1 MLRTLLLV
9 GLIVVG
15 LIAHAGAA
23 EENEPPILVLDT
35 QSFAGADIR
44 SLAFSH
50 DDQFLAVGGGKEVR
64 IWNIKEKRL
73 VHTLRGYREPDGFN
87 IGNINGLAFSRDNR
101 YLVVGVTDNTEL
113 GSTRI
118 IDLQQPNSPLQLL
131 PGHTGCTLGAANTP
145 DGRYFATWGC
155 AGKLEVFD
163 VVLAKGESKLVM
175 DAPMEFQ
182 LAKKNLNQ
190 ELPDYFG
197 FPFDDDWIILR
208 DRGRQ
213 FVGSRSQNRILGD
226 ESDWPQ
232 KIQDFLE
239 WENKLKPPSQ
249 INKKPANTRFTTT
262 AELRLGRNPMY
273 VRGGNQDGVSTYWIG
288 IWDTVNA
295 APKLIYLGHRYI
307 PKRVALSSSGSLAA
321 SADLL
326 GEIHI
331 WNAKTG
337 TNVAIFK
344 PGNQELYGVR
354 WMDDQTVQIS
364 DQNYKQED
372 GKYDYN
378 HYGPFTWQL
387 NIESRRLTRIAPL
400 NHVLSDRDKLK
411 RPKLGNGRL
420 EPDYQKNRLNWS
432 VTKDDVAL
440 LTKDRFMSYAV
451 LPSRAQSPQMQ
462 RSVIVGTERGNLQ
475 QQSQIDEKWLTT
487 RYFRGHTGVITSTAV
502 SPNGK
507 LMATSSTDGTVRFW
521 DLNAP
526 RLVGD
531 LPLKVEGNR
540 VESNW
545 SATPL
550 DIKPGDTL
558 ITFDGHSFYERKRR
572 ISRGEYVPGQNVE
585 IQYQR
590 RFEEGHFETRITTAT
605 LEPTPAIDEPLAT
618 LFMAK
623 DGESIFWTPDGNYDT
638 TPQGEQYVGW
648 HLNQGRKLPA
658 RFFTVGQ
665 FRSRFYHPEIVSES
679 LLAPEKLREAL
690 RPGTVADA
698 ESDANSLPVP
708 IPRRIVDAFDAPGKL
723 EKVLP
728 PEVRILDPVD
738 GHVTSEKQVQV
749 RMEVIASA
757 DLREQSVAVLVNGRR
772 TGTMLTSEPP
782 QPMEGVGNLVRT
794 AYQLNLDL
802 SARKNQ
808 ITVRAKH
815 DRGESNEARLT
826 IEYAGKPLGVPPRR
840 LFFLAIGLENY
851 KQTSLN
857 TPASAAD
864 ARAIEQAILQHQGH
878 SFDIIETKVLCDDE
892 ATVAKI
898 KEAQDWIVNS
908 ATQSN
913 DTVLVFLSTKV
924 AYDAKKGWRMLAY
937 EFDEA
942 RVNSTTLPL
951 TDLKSWLEDEVSANA
966 MLLVEPCPAVGVLGH
981 QLAGSRPAAWQGTK
995 RMILSACRPD
1005 EDTLKVGDQR
1015 VFTQAILE
1023 AIGDP
1028 QKSDRTNPDGQLTFE
1043 ELAKTIR
1050 SRVIGI
1056 TANRQEPVIYS
1067 EPENSK
1073 SVILKYEVK

>member
-15 LIAHAGAA
+15 LIVPAGAA

-175 DAPMEFQ
+175 DAPIKFQ
-182 LAKKNLNQ
+182 LAKENLNQ

-208 DRGRQ
+208 THGRQ
-213 FVGSRSQNRILGD
+213 FVGRRSQNRILYD

-232 KIQDFLE
+232 KIKDFLA
-239 WENKLKPPSQ
+239 WEDQIKPPTAIKNAQ
-249 INKKPANTRFTTT
+249 FTTT
-262 AELRLGRNPMY
+262 AELQLGRNPMY
-273 VRGGNQDGVSTYWIG
+273 VRGGIQDGESTYWIG
-288 IWDTVNA
+288 VWNTVNL
-295 APKLIYLGHRYI
+295 APMLIYKQHRYI
-307 PKRVALSSSGSLAA
+307 PKHVALSSSGKLAA
-321 SADLL
+321 STDLL

-331 WNAKTG
+331 WNATTAK
-337 TNVAIFK
+337 NISIFK

-354 WMDDQTVQIS
+354 WVDNHTIQIS
-364 DQNYKQED
+364 DQNYKQEE

-387 NIESRRLTRIAPL
+387 DIETRRLTRIPQL
-400 NHVLSDRDKLK
+400 NHEMADRVRLK
-411 RPKLGNGRL
+411 MPKLGSGRL
-420 EPDYQKNRLNWS
+420 EPNYQKNQLNWS
-432 VTKDDVAL
+432 VSGETVVL
-440 LTKDRFMSYAV
+440 LPKDRFMSYAV
-451 LPSRAQSPQMQ
+451 LPETAQSQDTQ
-462 RSVIVGTERGNLQ
+462 LSVVVGTERGYLQ
-475 QQSQIDEKWLTT
+475 QQSQVENKWLTQ
-487 RYFRGHTGVITSTAV
+487 RQFRGHTGVITSTAV

-507 LMATSSTDGTVRFW
+507 LLATSSTDGTVRFW
-521 DLNAP
+521 ELNAP

-531 LPLKVEGNR
+531 LPLLVEGNR
-540 VESNW
+540 VEGLHEM
-545 SATPL
+545 AGMG
-550 DIKPGDTL
+550 IKLGDTL
-558 ITFDGHSFYERKRR
+558 ISFDGRSYYERKRF
-572 ISRGEYVPGQNVE
+572 IGRGKYVPGQKVE
-585 IQYQR
+585 IEYQR
-590 RFEEGHFETRITTAT
+590 QHENGPIVTIAAIAT
-605 LEPTPAIDEPLAT
+605 LVPTSAIDEPLAT

-623 DGESIFWTPDGNYDT
+623 NGESIFWTPDGNYDT
-638 TPQGEQYVGW
+638 TPGGEQYVGW

-665 FRSRFYHPEIVSES
+665 FRSRFYHPESVSES
-679 LLAPEKLREAL
+679 ILSPEKLREAL
-690 RPGTVADA
+690 RPTPVADA
-698 ESDANSLPVP
+698 DDGTNAPPVP
-708 IPRRIVDAFDAPGKL
+708 IPRRIVDAFDVTGRL

-728 PEVRILDPVD
+728 PEVRIMEPVE

-937 EFDEA
+937 EFDDA

-1056 TANRQEPVIYS
+1056 TENRQEPVIYS